1 MATKSTAA
9 RQSVTA
15 KPQRLIYVG
24 PTLKGYKLIK
34 YQVFIG
40 GYPTHLAEEFAKCP
54 QLKRLF
60 VPVKD
65 LVQSEKEVNT
75 AGTPLNKYYK
85 LALEV

>member
-1 MATKSTAA
+1 MATKSTAKNA
-9 RQSVTA
+9 KTT

-24 PTLKGYKLIK
+24 PTLKWLKLIK

-40 GYPTHLAEEFAKCP
+40 GYPTHVDAEFAKCP

-60 VPVKD
+60 VPVKN
-65 LVQSEKEVNT
+65 LTQAEKDVKT

>member
-1 MATKSTAA
+1 MATKSTAK
-9 RQSVTA
+9 STA
-15 KPQRLIYVG
+15 AGKPQRLIYLG

-40 GYPTHLAEEFAKCP
+40 GYPTHLDEEFTKCP

-60 VPVKD
+60 VSIKN
-65 LVQSEKEVNT
+65 LVQAEKEVNT

-85 LALEV
+85 LAQEV

>member
-1 MATKSTAA
+1 MATKSTAKSA
-9 RQSVTA
+9 AAT

-40 GYPTHLAEEFAKCP
+40 GYPTHLDGEFEKCP

-60 VPVKD
+60 VTVKD
-65 LVQSEKEVNT
+65 LVQAEKEVNT

-85 LALEV
+85 LVQEV

>member
-1 MATKSTAA
+1 MATKSTAKNA
-9 RQSVTA
+9 KPT

-24 PTLKGYKLIK
+24 PTLKGLKLIK

-40 GYPTHLAEEFAKCP
+40 GYPTHVDAEFAKCP

-60 VPVKD
+60 VPVKN
-65 LVQSEKEVNT
+65 LTQAEKDVKT
-75 AGTPLNKYYK
+75 AGAPLNKYYK

>member
-9 RQSVTA
+9 RQSATA
-15 KPQRLIYVG
+15 KLQRLIYVG

-34 YQVFIG
+34 YQAFIG
-40 GYPTHLAEEFAKCP
+40 GYPTHLDEEFASCP

-65 LVQSEKEVNT
+65 LVQAEKEVNT

>member
-1 MATKSTAA
+1 MAMKTTSKSAA
-9 RQSVTA
+9 VANKS
-15 KPQRLIYVG
+15 QRLIYVG

-40 GYPTHLAEEFAKCP
+40 GYPTHIDEEFEKCP

-60 VPVKD
+60 VPVKA
-65 LVQSEKEVNT
+65 LVQAEKEIAT

-85 LALEV
+85 MVKGV

>member
-1 MATKSTAA
+1 MATKSTAKSA
-9 RQSVTA
+9 AAT

-24 PTLKGYKLIK
+24 PTLKGYKL
-34 YQVFIG
+34 G
-40 GYPTHLAEEFAKCP
+40 GYPTHLDEEFVKCP

-65 LVQSEKEVNT
+65 LVQAEKEVNT